1 MDFLFELTIPA
12 QTTENAPVE
21 QVVNVGAGVIVK
33 CEVGFPE
40 GLAALARARVRQAL
54 TPRYPSN
61 QGAWYHWDD
70 YIYETPDHLV
80 IKKGDPPLTLC
91 GWNEDDSY
99 PHTITFRFITLP
111 VSVVD
116 AGAKGEKYLKRL
128 VDLFTPKRLREPNN
142 G

>member
-12 QTTENAPVE
+12 NTTEDAPTETDVNIGSG
-21 QVVNVGAGVIVK
+21 VVVK

-40 GLAALARARVRQAL
+40 GLGALARARVRQAL
-54 TPRYPSN
+54 TPRWPSN

-70 YIYETPDHLV
+70 HIYETPDHLIV
-80 IKKGDPPLTLC
+80 KKGDSPFTLM

-99 PHTITFRFITLP
+99 AHTITFRFIVLP
-111 VSVVD
+111 IAVV
-116 AGAKGEKYLKRL
+116 EHWMRTETTLKRL
-128 VDLFTPKRLREPNN
+128 VDLMTPKRWKAPDN

>member
-12 QTTENAPVE
+12 TTTEAEPVE
-21 QVVNVGAGVIVK
+21 QKIDIGAGVIVK

-40 GLAALARARVRQAL
+40 GLGALARARVRQAL

-70 YIYETPDHLV
+70 YIYETPDHLL
-80 IKKGDPPLTLC
+80 IKKGDPPLTLV

-99 PHTITFRFITLP
+99 PHTITFRFIILPKEVAEYWMRQEKTL
-111 VSVVD
+111 
-116 AGAKGEKYLKRL
+116 GKL
-128 VDLFTPKRLREPNN
+128 VTLLTPKRWRTEE
-142 G
+142 